1 MDIQKYFNEGP
12 VVWYAVPNGVGGF
25 EITDRFT
32 PGSTT
37 FSTET
42 YDAAQDRLDVDAE
55 VSELLTK
62 QIRSWNQGMIELI
75 FLKVLLSSRLKGHH
89 YFMEVIASKLREAF
103 ARWPDSKIIKD
114 GVRMLNLDQPD
125 IIRGIL
131 KPV

>member
-12 VVWYAVPNGVGGF
+12 VVWYTVPNGVDGF
-25 EITDRFT
+25 EITDRRSA
-32 PGSTT
+32 GSTT
-37 FSTET
+37 FCTET

-62 QIRSWNQGMIELI
+62 QSRSWNKGTIELI
-75 FLKVLLSSRLKGHH
+75 FLKVLLSKRLKGHH
-89 YFMEVIASKLREAF
+89 YFMQVVVSKLREAF

-131 KPV
+131 RPI